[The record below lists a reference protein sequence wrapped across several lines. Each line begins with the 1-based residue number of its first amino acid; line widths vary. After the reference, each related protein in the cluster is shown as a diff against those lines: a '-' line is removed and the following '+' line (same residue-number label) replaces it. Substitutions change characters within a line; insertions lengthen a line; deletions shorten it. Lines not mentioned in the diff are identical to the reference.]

1 MRRNAVIRSAIIPSL
16 LGAALVAA
24 VPQAFASNLI
34 FCSE

>member
-24 VPQAFASNLI
+24 VP
-34 FCSE
+34 